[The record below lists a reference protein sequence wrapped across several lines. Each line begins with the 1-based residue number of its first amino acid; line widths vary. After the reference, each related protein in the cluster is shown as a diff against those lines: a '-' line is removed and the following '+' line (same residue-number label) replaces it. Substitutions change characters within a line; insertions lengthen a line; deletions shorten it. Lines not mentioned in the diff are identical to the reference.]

1 MNINTPRIVG
11 QVLENHW
18 GSQSS
23 PDGTYSIT
31 YDLAGDL
38 LTLKY
43 TTIVHFASERSL
55 DPQVAEVNR
64 IAITLLND
72 KLTEVKQIYK
82 DVTDSALK
90 TTDVGGNDNIEL
102 LQPNGPRK
110 VAYYRYNHV
119 FKLED

>member
-1 MNINTPRIVG
+1 MKINTPRIIG

-23 PDGTYSIT
+23 RDGTYSIT

-43 TTIVHFASERSL
+43 QTVVHFAGERSL
-55 DPQVAEVNR
+55 NPQVAEANR
-64 IAITLLND
+64 QAVTLIND
-72 KLTEVKQIYK
+72 KLTEVKKAYK
-82 DVTDSALK
+82 SVTGSALK
-90 TTDVGGNDNIEL
+90 TSDIGGHDDIEL
-102 LQPNGPRK
+102 LQPQGVRK
-110 VAYYRYNHV
+110 IAYYRYNHA